1 MKITYQEK
9 NKERL
14 DKYLQTKL
22 AISRSQIKK
31 IILSGQ
37 ITVNQMSPTV
47 HHWLKPGDIIIY
59 EKKELDQNN
68 PIAKKNN
75 KIIKPRVIKQTDDYL
90 IINKPHGLLVHP
102 TDKKETNTLADWLL
116 EKFPDLIKVGD
127 DPRRPGIVHRLDREV
142 SGLMII
148 ALNQKFFNI
157 IKKQFQERTLTK
169 EYIALAHG
177 NIINDTGAI
186 ITPLERDNN
195 TGLMKVLPAGDGL
208 NAHTIYEVIK
218 RYPNYTLIKVQI
230 KTGRMHQIRAHL
242 YSIGHSIVGD
252 KLYQTKDLRKKKKV
266 LDMRIFLHAS
276 LLKFQDAQGEWQQ
289 YQSKLPKEL
298 EDFLASLN

>member
-1 MKITYQEK
+1 MKFTYHQN

-14 DKYLQTKL
+14 DKYLQTQL
-22 AISRSQIKK
+22 QISRSQIKK
-31 IILSGQ
+31 IILAGQ
-37 ITVNQMSPTV
+37 VKVNQARPSV
-47 HHWLKPGDIIIY
+47 HHWLKPGDQITY
-59 EKKELDQNN
+59 EAKEIDQNN

-75 KIIKPRVIKQTDDYL
+75 KIIKPRIIKQTADYL

-102 TDKKETNTLADWLL
+102 TDKKETNTLANWLL
-116 EKFPDLIKVGD
+116 EKFPNLIKVGD

-157 IKKQFQERTLTK
+157 IKKQFQDRTIIK
-169 EYIALAHG
+169 EYTALAHG
-177 NIINDTGAI
+177 SIINNTGEV
-186 ITPLERDNN
+186 ITPLERDNT
-195 TGLMKVLPAGDGL
+195 TGLMKALPAGTGL
-208 NAHTIYEVIK
+208 NAHTTYEVIK

-266 LDMRIFLHAS
+266 LAIRIFLHAS
-276 LLKFQDAQGEWQQ
+276 LLKFQDAQGEWQK

-298 EDFLASLN
+298 EDFLANLK

>member
-1 MKITYQEK
+1 MNFTYTQ
-9 NKERL
+9 NTKERL
-14 DKYLQTKL
+14 DKYLQAQL

-37 ITVNQMSPTV
+37 VKVNQVAPSV
-47 HHWLKPGDIIIY
+47 HHWLKSGDLIEY
-59 EKKELDQNN
+59 EAKEIDQNS

-75 KIIKPRVIKQTDDYL
+75 KIIKPRIIKQTQDYL

-116 EKFPDLIKVGD
+116 TKFPNLINVGD

-148 ALNQKFFNI
+148 ALNQKFFEI
-157 IKKQFQERTLTK
+157 IKKQFQERTIIK
-169 EYIALAHG
+169 EYTALAHG
-177 NIINDTGAI
+177 NIINQLGEV

-195 TGLMKVLPAGDGL
+195 TGLMKALPAGTGL
-208 NAHTIYEVIK
+208 NAHTTYEVLK
-218 RYPNYTLIKVQI
+218 RYPSYTLIKVQI

-252 KLYQTKDLRKKKKV
+252 KLYQTKDLRKKKKIV
-266 LDMRIFLHAS
+266 DLRIFLHAS
-276 LLKFQDAQGEWQQ
+276 LLKFQDAKGEWQK

-298 EDFLASLN
+298 EDYLANLK